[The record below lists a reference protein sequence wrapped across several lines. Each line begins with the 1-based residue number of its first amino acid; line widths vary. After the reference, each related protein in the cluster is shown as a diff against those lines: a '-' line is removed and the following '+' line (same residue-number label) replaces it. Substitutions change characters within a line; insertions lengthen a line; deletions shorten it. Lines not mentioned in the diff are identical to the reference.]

1 MTNYIEFAAKI
12 KEKYPQYKDI
22 DDLTLAQ
29 RVVEKYPQYKEKVE
43 FGEVKT
49 EPKEPKKKGIDV
61 TPSGIAKGAAS
72 NISALLRMPIYG
84 EDFQT
89 AKGNAEQNIRQA
101 EQKHPVALGGLEF
114 VNDLA
119 AYSQIPVLRG
129 QGIKNF
135 LANAALQGGAVGAA
149 ESMKRGGNGIKGAAQ
164 GTALASAIQG
174 ALPPAIK
181 GVGKGL
187 EKAAN
192 SEFVKNNLPKV
203 LEVLTSVPAKY
214 SKNAIEKE
222 LSGQSILEGKF
233 NPDTAYQPIERKIRE
248 AKNALPSDVDF
259 GNMYYGMGEKALEGM
274 KAIQEGAGNDIQEML
289 SNLSSKPEDTKY
301 LKSAVESAIKKY
313 ARGGDINPAEIRAS
327 RDLDLVKD
335 LLDIEGG
342 VKPIDLHNIKELL
355 YDIANY
361 DTAGGIKNDSIKA
374 VANQINNY
382 LRHIEPKYAKP
393 NDTFANIKNIIKG
406 LDGQN
411 TMGNKIKQIGSE
423 GSALSGM
430 DNRLKAVDDL
440 LPKEYK
446 FYNQAKEIN
455 QIQDEVQ
462 NIKNTVGKQYERNPR
477 LLANRTDE
485 AFENAINDLQDK
497 SKINFMED
505 LNNARAREALENW
518 FAGQGGGSGSAQG
531 FANLLRTA
539 IIGGS
544 PTTAVLTHNP
554 LALTGLLT
562 VSPKFMAKGSIK
574 NLGRISNAGKNMQS
588 KAYDEA
594 IKKLIPA
601 AEKAQANMLYGGV
614 EYNDYQN

>member
-1 MTNYIEFAAKI
+1 MANWEDFQEAKWDDFEEI
-12 KEKYPQYKDI
+12 KETP
-22 DDLTLAQ
+22 
-29 RVVEKYPQYKEKVE
+29 
-43 FGEVKT
+43 KT
-49 EPKEPKKKGIDV
+49 NTKKKNIDL
-61 TPSGIAKGAAS
+61 TPSGAYKNALISGVGAP
-72 NISALLRMPIYG
+72 LRMALKG
-84 EDFQT
+84 EDYKT
-89 AKGNAEQNIRQA
+89 ARENAA
-101 EQKHPVALGGLEF
+101 QKVENFKPLGGIGDLLFDLGVYSRLPVARGG
-114 VNDLA
+114 
-119 AYSQIPVLRG
+119 
-129 QGIKNF
+129 GIANFAKN
-135 LANAALQGGAVGAA
+135 ALIQGGTVGAI
-149 ESMKRGGNGIKGAAQ
+149 ESMKRGDNGLEGAAK
-164 GTALASAIQG
+164 GTILAGAIQG
-174 ALPPAIK
+174 TLPPAIK
-181 GVGKGL
+181 GVGKGI

-222 LSGQSILEGKF
+222 LAGQSILEGKY

-274 KAIQEGAGNDIQEML
+274 KTLQERAGNEIQEML

-301 LKSAVESAIKKY
+301 LKNAVDSVIKKY
-313 ARGGDINPAEIRAS
+313 ARGGEINPAEIRAS
-327 RDLDLVKD
+327 RDLDLVKE
-335 LLDIEGG
+335 LLNKEGG

-382 LRHIEPKYAKP
+382 LRRIEPNYAKP

-406 LDGQN
+406 LDSQN

-440 LPKEYK
+440 LPKENK

-455 QIQDEVQ
+455 KIQEETQ

-485 AFENAINDLQDK
+485 SFENAIADLQDR

-505 LNNARAREALENW
+505 LNNARAREALEKW
-518 FAGQGGGSGSAQG
+518 FSGQGGGSGSEQG

-574 NLGRISNAGKNMQS
+574 NIGKLSNAGKKMQS
-588 KAYDEA
+588 QAYDDA